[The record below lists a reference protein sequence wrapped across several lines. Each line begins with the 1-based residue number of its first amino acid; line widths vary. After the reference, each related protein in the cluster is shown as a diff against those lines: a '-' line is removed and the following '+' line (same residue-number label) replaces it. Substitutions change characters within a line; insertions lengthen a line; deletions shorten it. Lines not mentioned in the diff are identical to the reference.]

1 MKGNPTSIPSKA
13 TNDED
18 APLTPPTHFDNV
30 SDLMGQQ
37 LRIRVKRARR
47 LRQLKRVKARRNAA
61 KKK

>member
-1 MKGNPTSIPSKA
+1 
-13 TNDED
+13 
-18 APLTPPTHFDNV
+18 
-30 SDLMGQQ
+30 MGQQ